1 MNLISS
7 FDMSKLVLL
16 ACLLP
21 LWAQE
26 PSAEKPKASGRMPE
40 PKNLQVLK
48 VPASELI
55 PIMMTFNAG
64 LGVQCVFCHV
74 VDDFASDD
82 KQHKAIARKMIEMTK
97 EINAKFP
104 DGKMHVG
111 CYTCHRGETE
121 PKLAPPAEKRLKS
134 PA

>member
-1 MNLISS
+1 
-7 FDMSKLVLL
+7 
-16 ACLLP
+16 
-21 LWAQE
+21 
-26 PSAEKPKASGRMPE
+26 MPE

-55 PIMMTFNAG
+55 PIMMAFNAG
-64 LGVQCVFCHV
+64 LGVQCSFCHV

-82 KQHKAIARKMIEMTK
+82 NHHKATARKMIEMTK

-104 DGKMHVG
+104 DGKIHVA

-121 PKLAPPAEKRLKS
+121 PKLAPQAKKPPKS
-134 PA
+134 PI